1 MAQVEST
8 VTIARP
14 VEEVF
19 GFFLDFDKNAAQMDP
34 SIESVSR
41 TPAGRT
47 RSGTAFRFSQRIFG
61 KMRDTITTFTSIE
74 SNRRIEIAASFG
86 PLRPRGAFTFA
97 EGNRRATVTVRVNP
111 NPVGPFKLLAPL
123 FARVA
128 QKIWR
133 ERFARIKT
141 ALESSPQSAASSVR
155 RESNQTDALRT
166 VLQ

>member
-1 MAQVEST
+1 MAQVESSMT
-8 VTIARP
+8 VARP

-41 TPAGRT
+41 TPAGPT
-47 RSGTAFRFSQRIFG
+47 RPGTTFRFNQRIFG

-74 SNRRIEIAASFG
+74 SNRKIEIAASFG

-128 QKIWR
+128 QRIWR

-141 ALESSPQSAASSVR
+141 ALESSPERAALCGR
-155 RESNQTDALRT
+155 RESNQAGAVRT
-166 VLQ
+166 VLR